1 MRNNNIF
8 YRILKL
14 DKSVYNELVT
24 DSSSAQRAGAIWV
37 VSYLI
42 TILASFTLIRNFGD
56 FLKTNLPLLTSGLPE
71 ESLIEI
77 TKAISELETLFDSA
91 GLTTELTIALG
102 TGLASALF
110 GISFIYL
117 LTKYLLR
124 KDPSFFQILII
135 YGFSSLPLFLNTTIL
150 FIDSIG
156 FQGMILFF
164 SSIYSIVCLGS
175 GLKQVYY
182 LRNIETILLVVGS
195 TVASSIFLPGA

>member
-14 DKSVYNELVT
+14 DKSVYSELVM
-24 DSSSAQRAGAIWV
+24 DSSSGQRAGAIWI

-42 TILASFTLIRNFGD
+42 TILSAFTLIRNFSE
-56 FLKTNLPLLTSGLPE
+56 FLKSNLSLIASGLPE
-71 ESLIEI
+71 ESLLEI
-77 TKAISELETLFDSA
+77 RNVIAELEATFAPEASTTA
-91 GLTTELTIALG
+91 LTTALG
-102 TGLASALF
+102 TGLASVLF

-117 LTKYLLR
+117 ITKYLLR
-124 KDPSFFQILII
+124 KDPSFFQILVI
-135 YGFSSLPLFLNTTIL
+135 YGFSSVPALLNAPIL

-156 FQGMILFF
+156 FQSLILLFTG
-164 SSIYSIVCLGS
+164 IYSIVCLGS

-195 TVASSIFLPGA
+195 SVASSLFLPGA

>member
-14 DKSVYNELVT
+14 DKNVYNELLM

-42 TILASFTLIRNFGD
+42 TILAAFTLIRNFAE
-56 FLKTNLPLLTSGLPE
+56 FLKSNLSLIASGLPE

-77 TKAISELETLFDSA
+77 RNAISELDSA
-91 GLTTELTIALG
+91 FASEASASALTTALG

-117 LTKYLLR
+117 ITKYLFR
-124 KDPSFFQILII
+124 KEPSFFQILII
-135 YGFSSLPLFLNTTIL
+135 FGFSSLPNLLNAPIL
-150 FIDSIG
+150 FINSIG
-156 FQGMILFF
+156 FQGLILFF
-164 SSIYSIVCLGS
+164 TSIYSIVCLGS

-182 LRNIETILLVVGS
+182 LRNIETILLVIGS
-195 TVASSIFLPGA
+195 SIASSIFLPGA

>member
-14 DKSVYNELVT
+14 DKNVYNELLM

-42 TILASFTLIRNFGD
+42 TILAAFTLIRNFAE
-56 FLKTNLPLLTSGLPE
+56 FLKSNLSLIASGLPE

-77 TKAISELETLFDSA
+77 RNAISELDSA
-91 GLTTELTIALG
+91 FASEASASALTTALG

-117 LTKYLLR
+117 ITKYLFR
-124 KDPSFFQILII
+124 KEPSFFQILII
-135 YGFSSLPLFLNTTIL
+135 FGFASLPNLLNAPIL
-150 FIDSIG
+150 FINSIG
-156 FQGMILFF
+156 FQGLILFF
-164 SSIYSIVCLGS
+164 TSIYSIVCLGS

-182 LRNIETILLVVGS
+182 LRNIETILLVIGS
-195 TVASSIFLPGA
+195 SIASSIFLPGA

>member
-14 DKSVYNELVT
+14 DKNVYNELVI
-24 DSSSAQRAGAIWV
+24 DPSSGQRAGAIWV

-42 TILASFTLIRNFGD
+42 TILAAFTLIRNFAD
-56 FLKTNLPLLTSGLPE
+56 FLKTNLSLIASGLPE

-77 TKAISELETLFDSA
+77 RNAISELETAFASEASTSA
-91 GLTTELTIALG
+91 LTTALG

-117 LTKYLLR
+117 ITKYLFR
-124 KDPSFFQILII
+124 KDPSFFQILVIF
-135 YGFSSLPLFLNTTIL
+135 GFSSFPTLLNAPIL

-156 FQGMILFF
+156 FQGLILFF
-164 SSIYSIVCLGS
+164 TSIYSIVCLGS

-182 LRNIETILLVVGS
+182 LRNIETILLVIGS
-195 TVASSIFLPGA
+195 SMASSIFLPGS

>member
-14 DKSVYNELVT
+14 DKNVYNELLM

-42 TILASFTLIRNFGD
+42 TILAAFTLIRNFAE
-56 FLKTNLPLLTSGLPE
+56 FLKSNLSLIASGLPE

-77 TKAISELETLFDSA
+77 RNAISELDSA
-91 GLTTELTIALG
+91 FASEASASALTTALG

-117 LTKYLLR
+117 ITKYLFR
-124 KDPSFFQILII
+124 KEPSFFQILII
-135 YGFSSLPLFLNTTIL
+135 FGFSSLPNLLNAPIL
-150 FIDSIG
+150 FINSIG
-156 FQGMILFF
+156 FQSLILFF
-164 SSIYSIVCLGS
+164 TSIYSIVCLGS

-182 LRNIETILLVVGS
+182 LRNIETILLVIGS
-195 TVASSIFLPGA
+195 SIASSIFLPGA

>member
-8 YRILKL
+8 YRILKS

-91 GLTTELTIALG
+91 SLTTELTIALG

-135 YGFSSLPLFLNTTIL
+135 YGFSSLPLFLNTPIL

-195 TVASSIFLPGA
+195 TVASSIFLPGD